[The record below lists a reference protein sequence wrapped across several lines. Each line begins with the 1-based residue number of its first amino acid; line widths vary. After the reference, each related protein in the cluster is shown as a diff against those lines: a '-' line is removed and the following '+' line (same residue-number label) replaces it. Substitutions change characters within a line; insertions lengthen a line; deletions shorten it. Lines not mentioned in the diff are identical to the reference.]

1 VRATALFVRRDIESC
16 AKAFARKPHRQNWPE
31 TNVGA
36 SFARDAPRGR
46 RSIAQATNN
55 CAEPPTFAIKHQ

>member
-1 VRATALFVRRDIESC
+1 MQPSAGT
-16 AKAFARKPHRQNWPE
+16 KAVARKSHRNNWPD

-46 RSIAQATNN
+46 RSISQTLKMQ
-55 CAEPPTFAIKHQ
+55 KHKKAPQTKA